1 MDELL
6 ERLSQKVAAAQSLEG
21 LVRPLLEMLGTM
33 TGLESTYLTSIDF
46 SREVQTVL
54 YSRNEGRTQVLEG
67 LQVQW
72 FDTLCKRSLESG
84 QRVVSNVKEIWGD
97 SRAAA
102 ELDIRTYASAPVCA
116 ESGAVIG
123 TLCGISRES
132 LEINSRARSALNVF
146 AKLISEHIERE
157 RLIEQLTLANEHLSQ
172 RALTDDATALPNRRA
187 LQEALGR
194 LLANSSTDGS
204 YVALC
209 IVDLEGFYAL
219 NDRHGYAVGEQLLR
233 TSGERMLAASSD
245 DGQLA
250 HIGAGRFAFA
260 GALPSDFAQASA
272 QAEAIAQRLSE
283 AAVGDYILANV
294 TMHYQNALA
303 GGVAVRFVTV
313 AQALDQADQLMLRLK
328 RNRGGERQGASDV
341 QDAPA
346 LPVRLRQATQA

>member
-6 ERLSQKVAAAQSLEG
+6 ERLSHKVAATQSLEG
-21 LVRPLLEMLGTM
+21 LVRPLLEMLGMM

-102 ELDIRTYASAPVCA
+102 DLEIQTYASAPVCA
-116 ESGAVIG
+116 ENGAVIG
-123 TLCGISRES
+123 TLCGISRER

-157 RLIEQLTLANEHLSQ
+157 RLIEQLTLANQHLAQ
-172 RALTDDATALPNRRA
+172 RALIDDITELPNRRA
-187 LQEALGR
+187 LQEELGR

-204 YVALC
+204 YVAVC
-209 IVDLEGFYAL
+209 IVDLEGFKEL
-219 NDRHGYAVGEQLLR
+219 SDEQGYSVGEQFLR
-233 TSGERMLAASSD
+233 MCAERMLSASSGH
-245 DGQLA
+245 GQLA
-250 HIGAGRFAFA
+250 HFGGGRFAFA
-260 GALPSDFAQASA
+260 GALPAGFAQASSR
-272 QAEAIAQRLSE
+272 AEDIADRL
-283 AAVGDYILANV
+283 AAAAAGDYVLASVRMN
-294 TMHYQNALA
+294 YACALA

-313 AQALDQADQLMLRLK
+313 AQALDQADQLMGRIK
-328 RNRGGERQGASDV
+328 RIGRGGM
-341 QDAPA
+341 
-346 LPVRLRQATQA
+346 